1 MDWTLALSRLID
13 LQTFASVWYW
23 LAVIVTWSVASNWLI
38 GVPFDILFGARK
50 LGEAELADLENLVE
64 INVRRIVKTN
74 AIVGASIVALIAFGL
89 SALGMMGFY
98 YQLELAQGLFALSAP
113 LTLIVLVN
121 MRLAHQLH
129 RAPLN
134 GRDLVKKLFVV
145 RLWTQIIAMVSL
157 FFTAMYGMYFTISAQ
172 QFF

>member
-50 LGEAELADLENLVE
+50 LGTTELADLENLVD
-64 INVRRIVKTN
+64 INVRRIVNTN
-74 AIVGASIVALIAFGL
+74 SVVGAAIVALIAFGL
-89 SALGMMGFY
+89 SALAVMGFY
-98 YQLELAQGLFALSAP
+98 YRLELAQGLFALTAP
-113 LTLIVLVN
+113 LTLIVAVN

-129 RAPLN
+129 RAPLG
-134 GRDLVKKLFVV
+134 GRDLVKRLFVV
-145 RLWTQIIAMVSL
+145 RLWTQIVAMVSL
-157 FFTAMYGMYFTISAQ
+157 FFTALYGMYVTISAQ

>member
-1 MDWTLALSRLID
+1 LDWTLALSRLID

-134 GRDLVKKLFVV
+134 GRDLVRKLFVV

>member
-38 GVPFDILFGARK
+38 GVPFDVLFAARK
-50 LGEAELADLENLVE
+50 LGEAELADLEKLVE
-64 INVRRIVKTN
+64 INVRRIMRTN
-74 AIVGASIVALIAFGL
+74 AMVGAAIVALIAFGL
-89 SALGMMGFY
+89 STLGMMGFY
-98 YQLELAQGLFALSAP
+98 YRLELAQGLFALTAP
-113 LTLIVLVN
+113 LTLIVFVN
-121 MRLAHQLH
+121 MRLVHQLV
-129 RAPLN
+129 REPLH
-134 GRDLVKKLFVV
+134 GRDLVKRLFVV

-172 QFF
+172 QLF

>member
-1 MDWTLALSRLID
+1 M
-13 LQTFASVWYW
+13 
-23 LAVIVTWSVASNWLI
+23 AVIVTWSVASNWLI
-38 GVPFDILFGARK
+38 GVPFDILYGARK
-50 LGEAELADLENLVE
+50 QGESELADLEALVD
-64 INVRRIVKTN
+64 INVRRIVRTN
-74 AIVGASIVALIAFGL
+74 AVVGATIVALIAFGL

-98 YQLELAQGLFALSAP
+98 YRLELAQGLFALSAP

-129 RAPLN
+129 LEPLH
-134 GRDLVKKLFVV
+134 GRDLVRRLFIV

>member
-134 GRDLVKKLFVV
+134 GRDLVKKLFIV

>member
-134 GRDLVKKLFVV
+134 GRDLVRKLFVV